1 MLLAIDIGN
10 TSIKIGVFN
19 RVNLVIA
26 WQLSTEL
33 NRQADEYGM
42 LLLSLLQNK
51 EVKASDLDGV
61 ILCSVVTPLV
71 STFQKTSKKYLGISP
86 LTIEAGIKT
95 GVRICVENP
104 RELGPDRVV
113 NAVAAHSLYGES
125 VIVIDLG
132 TATTFDVISKEGD
145 YIGGVIAPG
154 IGIASEAL
162 FLHTAVLPRIEFSKP
177 MEVVGR
183 NTVSAM
189 QSGIFYGYIGLIENI
204 LKRIEQYLACK
215 TTVVATGGYS
225 QLIDEITAID
235 KIEPNL
241 TLVGLRLI
249 YEMNTVENSRGDCNV
264 GR

>member
-10 TSIKIGVFN
+10 TSIKIGVFY
-19 RVNLVIA
+19 RENLVIA

-42 LLLSLLQNK
+42 LLLSLLRNN
-51 EVKASDLDGV
+51 EFKASDIDGV
-61 ILCSVVTPLV
+61 VICSVVPPLV

-154 IGIASEAL
+154 ISSWKKYRLRHAI
-162 FLHTAVLPRIEFSKP
+162 
-177 MEVVGR
+177 
-183 NTVSAM
+183 
-189 QSGIFYGYIGLIENI
+189 GYIL
-204 LKRIEQYLACK
+204 RIYWP
-215 TTVVATGGYS
+215 Y
-225 QLIDEITAID
+225 
-235 KIEPNL
+235 
-241 TLVGLRLI
+241 
-249 YEMNTVENSRGDCNV
+249 
-264 GR
+264 

>member
-10 TSIKIGVFN
+10 TSIKIGIFN
-19 RVNLVIA
+19 HDNLIIT
-26 WQLSTEL
+26 WQLATEL
-33 NRQADEYGM
+33 NRQPDEYGM
-42 LLLSLLQNK
+42 LLLSLLDNK
-51 EVKASDLDGV
+51 EINPSDIDGV
-61 ILCSVVTPLV
+61 VLCSVVPPLI
-71 STFQKTSKKYLGISP
+71 STFQKTSQKYLCISP

-104 RELGPDRVV
+104 RELGADRVV

-132 TATTFDVISKEGD
+132 TATTFDVISKDGD

-154 IGIASEAL
+154 ISIASEAL
-162 FLHTAVLPRIEFSKP
+162 FLHTAALPRIEFSRP
-177 MEVVGR
+177 MEVIGK
-183 NTVSAM
+183 NTISAM

-215 TTVVATGGYS
+215 TKVVATGGYA
-225 QLIDEITAID
+225 QLINEITAID
-235 KIEPNL
+235 KIETNL
-241 TLVGLRLI
+241 TLIGLRLI
-249 YEMNTVENSRGDCNV
+249 YEMNKVEHNRGDCNA